1 MICLESD
8 EREEFGERG
17 GDEEERTCP
26 INLACFQ
33 TVNYENEILSF
44 FFNLI
49 NYLTPIIQIYSINH
63 HRVFKS
69 FVAFFSQPQEREVA

>member
-1 MICLESD
+1 MG
-8 EREEFGERG
+8 REGEMRRR
-17 GDEEERTCP
+17 EHVQ
-26 INLACFQ
+26 AVYHV
-33 TVNYENEILSF
+33 VNYENEILSF

-49 NYLTPIIQIYSINH
+49 NYLTAIIQIYSINH